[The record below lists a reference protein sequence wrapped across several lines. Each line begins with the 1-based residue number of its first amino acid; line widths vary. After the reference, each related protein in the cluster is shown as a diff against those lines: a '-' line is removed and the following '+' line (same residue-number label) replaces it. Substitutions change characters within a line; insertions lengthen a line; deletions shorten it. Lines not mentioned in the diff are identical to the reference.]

1 MDLAALHPDVQ
12 RDVASYLVHM
22 MGRRRAR
29 VAYAADP
36 TVAMHEHWYVRY
48 HAMRSGLA
56 LEDEPVLLAFWGWL
70 PAHGASASGV
80 VQMWSQPGRY
90 GPPSGELDA
99 SDPARL
105 AAWALARM
113 LAPERGLSPM
123 WRRTL
128 VIVKQ
133 LSPEATDAK
142 VRQVMQGWQP
152 RAAEERVHRPA
163 VH

>member
-29 VAYAADP
+29 VAYSADP
-36 TVAMHEHWYVRY
+36 TVALHEHWYVRY
-48 HAMRSGLA
+48 HAARSGL
-56 LEDEPVLLAFWGWL
+56 EPSDEPVVLAFWGWL
-70 PAHGASASGV
+70 PAHGPSARGL

-90 GPPSGELDA
+90 EPPSGELDA

-113 LAPERGLSPM
+113 LAPERGRSLM
-123 WRRTL
+123 WRRPL
-128 VIVKQ
+128 VMVKQ

-152 RAAEERVHRPA
+152 RTAEERVRRPA

>member
-1 MDLAALHPDVQ
+1 
-12 RDVASYLVHM
+12 M

-36 TVAMHEHWYVRY
+36 MEAMHEHWYVRY
-48 HAMRSGLA
+48 HAARSGL
-56 LEDEPVLLAFWGWL
+56 EPSDEPVVLAFWGWL
-70 PAHGASASGV
+70 PAHGPSARGV
-80 VQMWSQPGRY
+80 VQMWKEPGRY
-90 GPPSGELDA
+90 EAPIGELDA

-113 LAPERGLSPM
+113 LAPERGRRLK
-123 WRRTL
+123 WRRHL
-128 VIVKQ
+128 VLVRQ
-133 LSPEATDAK
+133 LSVEDTDAK

-152 RAAEERVHRPA
+152 CAAEERVHRPA